1 MNKQEKNI
9 AVPIWEKVAMS
20 IEEAAA
26 YTGIGENKLRE
37 LTQSDDCDF
46 VLWVGQKRLIKR
58 KKLEDYLDRVFS
70 V

>member
-1 MNKQEKNI
+1 MNKQEKSI
-9 AVPIWEKVAMS
+9 AVPIWERATLS
-20 IEEAAA
+20 REEAAA

-37 LTQSDDCDF
+37 MTMSAGCDF

>member
-9 AVPIWEKVAMS
+9 AVPIWEKAAMS

>member
-1 MNKQEKNI
+1 
-9 AVPIWEKVAMS
+9 MS